1 MKNIVRISILAICAL
16 SQQALTQGTV
26 PEESHQH
33 AHDQVMDS
41 ASPEMLA
48 EVERIKKAHQ
58 DRAAAATRS
67 PELSPEAQDQGL
79 VLSPTAPEPIVIIA
93 VETADGGMVATEL

>member
-1 MKNIVRISILAICAL
+1 MKHIAKISILAICAL
-16 SQQALTQGTV
+16 SQQAFAQSTV
-26 PEESHQH
+26 PPDSHQH

-48 EVERIKKAHQ
+48 EVERLKKAHQ
-58 DRAAAATRS
+58 DLAAAATRS
-67 PELSPEAQDQGL
+67 PELSPEAQAQGL
-79 VLSPTAPEPIVIIA
+79 ILSPTAPEPIVIIA